1 MEKEKLLWC
10 ISSEEEGIAAKAEAK
25 QGKGVGIAAKATAE
39 RQKAKQS
46 SASSASS
53 KAKKSSESSS
63 SKCIIIFEDGQDEP
77 VLEDEEQKKVSRR
90 KRFACQQELE
100 SQEKSRGSGPIGYGK
115 RSKVE
120 KGKWKQNTRSG
131 AIGAGRGGKAEVE
144 VEEQVPAVFQD
155 EEEQQ
160 QQQEGDWQQ
169 TPEGNWEQW
178 QHWVQGPVLGG
189 VWGQQGIK
197 EEWED
202 TWVQGDFQEEVKEQF
217 PPPGGGEEVK
227 LPPEG
232 EKLQEVEQ
240 QKEGNLPPE
249 VGSWEHQLLQDRA
262 AELKSRLQAAVLE
275 GRLGAAAEVEQQLGE
290 VEVVQQK
297 SMEEYTCGKEGEWKA
312 VHDKLDLQEETEQWQ
327 DTLDKYKAAKATT
340 EERQSSEEVEH
351 LQEEARSP
359 GRLFQ
364 AYIRSPGAGQ
374 FEEEKEEELQE
385 QQDAAEEA
393 AETRMYLEE
402 LEKKRSNKKLQ
413 AAAAAASS
421 SPTGQTSS
429 EEDGQPPYFAN

>member
-1 MEKEKLLWC
+1 M
-10 ISSEEEGIAAKAEAK
+10 
-25 QGKGVGIAAKATAE
+25 
-39 RQKAKQS
+39 
-46 SASSASS
+46 
-53 KAKKSSESSS
+53 
-63 SKCIIIFEDGQDEP
+63 
-77 VLEDEEQKKVSRR
+77 
-90 KRFACQQELE
+90 
-100 SQEKSRGSGPIGYGK
+100 
-115 RSKVE
+115 
-120 KGKWKQNTRSG
+120 
-131 AIGAGRGGKAEVE
+131 
-144 VEEQVPAVFQD
+144 
-155 EEEQQ
+155 
-160 QQQEGDWQQ
+160 
-169 TPEGNWEQW
+169 
-178 QHWVQGPVLGG
+178 
-189 VWGQQGIK
+189 
-197 EEWED
+197 
-202 TWVQGDFQEEVKEQF
+202 EQF

-240 QKEGNLPPE
+240 QKEGLPPE

-312 VHDKLDLQEETEQWQ
+312 VHESLDLQEETEQWQ
-327 DTLDKYKAAKATT
+327 DTLDLYKAAKATT

-385 QQDAAEEA
+385 QQDEAEEA

-413 AAAAAASS
+413 AAAAAAASS
-421 SPTGQTSS
+421 SSS
-429 EEDGQPPYFAN
+429 SKWQEAPADEEPAQDPPDWGDKAGEDGQPPYFAN